1 MWRRP
6 LLAGFAPAALCPS
19 EHVSFWEGLCSF
31 TGENHLAP
39 EDTLAFRNNGQCP
52 CRLTHSITLCPSLS
66 SALAQIFRVLICSSV
81 EHFRGP
87 EAKPALRQQW
97 EPSGERTRFLPGSP
111 ALAEMVSFRSKSP
124 AIQAENTQSTR
135 VPQTREVGL
144 HLPRIFQ
151 ETGVFILS

>member
-1 MWRRP
+1 MSCRRLRPIPTKEQMWRRP

-19 EHVSFWEGLCSF
+19 EHVSLWEGLGSF
-31 TGENHLAP
+31 TGENHLTP
-39 EDTLAFRNNGQCP
+39 EDTPAFRNNGQCP
-52 CRLTHSITLCPSLS
+52 GRLTMSKTHSITLCPSLS

-111 ALAEMVSFRSKSP
+111 ALAKLVSFSRKTP
-124 AIQAENTQSTR
+124 AIQAENTHS
-135 VPQTREVGL
+135 
-144 HLPRIFQ
+144 
-151 ETGVFILS
+151 TGVPEK